1 MDYRNTLTTCTYCG
15 CGCNFFLESLDGKLT
30 GTTPCKTSPVNE
42 GKLCIKG
49 WNVHQFVQSDK
60 RLKQPLLRKDGEL
73 TEVTWSEALEF
84 TVSKLKEIKQ
94 ANGSD
99 SIGFLAS
106 AKVTNEENYLMQ
118 KFARAAIGTNN
129 IDHCARL

>member
-1 MDYRNTLTTCTYCG
+1 MEYKNTLTTCTYCG
-15 CGCNFFLESLDGKLT
+15 CGCNLFLESLDGKLT
-30 GTTPCKTSPVNE
+30 STTPCKTSPVNE

-60 RLKQPLLRKDGEL
+60 RLTKPMLRKNGQLE
-73 TEVTWSEALEF
+73 EVSWDEALDF
-84 TVSKLKEIKQ
+84 TARKLKEIKTDS
-94 ANGSD
+94 GSD
-99 SIGFLAS
+99 AFGFLAS

>member
-15 CGCNFFLESLDGKLT
+15 CGCNLFLESLDGKLT

-49 WNVHQFVQSDK
+49 WNVHQFVQSER
-60 RLKQPLLRKDGEL
+60 RLTTPLIRKEGEL
-73 TEVTWSEALEF
+73 KEASWDEALDF
-84 TVSKLKEIKQ
+84 TVQKLKEIRQEK
-94 ANGSD
+94 GPD
-99 SIGFLAS
+99 GIGFFAS
-106 AKVTNEENYLMQ
+106 AKVTCEENFLMQ
-118 KFARAAIGTNN
+118 KFARAAVGTNN

>member
-15 CGCNFFLESLDGKLT
+15 CGCNFFLESLDGRLT
-30 GTTPCKTSPVNE
+30 GTIPCKTSPVNE

-49 WNVHQFVQSDK
+49 WNVHQFVQSEK
-60 RLKQPLLRKDGEL
+60 RLTKPLMRKNGEL
-73 TEVTWSEALEF
+73 VEVSWDEALDF
-84 TVSKLKEIKQ
+84 AASGLKAVKEGTGPD
-94 ANGSD
+94 AV
-99 SIGFLAS
+99 GFLAS

-118 KFARAAIGTNN
+118 KFARAGVGTNN